1 MAQGAAVVLLSDGLE
16 RGDPAEM
23 TTALRRLSAKAFRL
37 SLATPLAADPRY
49 RPRTAALQA
58 ALPFLD
64 DLVDGATVD
73 SLTRFIL
80 SLAKPAPSAA
90 EKWRQVS

>member
-1 MAQGAAVVLLSDGLE
+1 ME
-16 RGDPAEM
+16 
-23 TTALRRLSAKAFRL
+23 TALRRLSAKAFRL
-37 SLATPLAADPRY
+37 SLCSPLVADPRF

-64 DLVDGATVD
+64 DLVDGASVA

-80 SLAKPAPSAA
+80 SLARPAPSASDL
-90 EKWRQVS
+90 WRKVS